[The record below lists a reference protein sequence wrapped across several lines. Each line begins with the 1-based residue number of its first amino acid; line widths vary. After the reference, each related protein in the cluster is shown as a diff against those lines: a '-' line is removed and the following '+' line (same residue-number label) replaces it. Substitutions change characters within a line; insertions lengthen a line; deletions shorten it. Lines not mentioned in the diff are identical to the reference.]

1 MRSRLG
7 SVVLAGLVLLAGCT
21 GNDEPAR
28 QDGTDGMDG
37 TDGGGKVAP
46 VQLTGTLVQY
56 RPDVGSRRLAV
67 QLTSVGPEPVRLV
80 GVRLRSPALQPLPA
94 TAKDTTYVQ
103 GQTIDLSTRYGS
115 PRCRHSMADG
125 DVSVRAEVL
134 ARHGGSTEVVPV
146 TIDRRGHALLRRL
159 VRGECALVELG
170 RSVQVRYV
178 AGFRRGVD
186 PGGQP
191 VLRGTVLFRRPPAA
205 RPGPPITVPGIDGSV
220 LVDFRPA
227 GRPRPAGP
235 LVRMPPARGS
245 VRLPIEMASTGRC
258 DPHTRGESKQTFLLS
273 VYVRL
278 GDGRLQ
284 HLALEPDSGTQL
296 RVLRIIDD
304 TCG

>member
-1 MRSRLG
+1 MVRSRLG
-7 SVVLAGLVLLAGCT
+7 SLVLAALVVLTGCT
-21 GNDEPAR
+21 GSDEPDRPA
-28 QDGTDGMDG
+28 GTDGTLSG
-37 TDGGGKVAP
+37 TQ
-46 VQLTGTLVQY
+46 VQLSGTLVQY

-67 QLTSVGPEPVRLV
+67 QLTSRGPEPVRLL
-80 GVRLRSPALQPLPA
+80 GVRLRSPALTRLPP

-103 GQTIDLSTRYGS
+103 GQTIDLSTRYGT
-115 PRCRHSMADG
+115 PRCRQSVSGG

-134 ARHGGSTEVVPV
+134 VREGESTELVPV
-146 TIDRRGHALLRRL
+146 AIDRRGHALVRRL

-186 PGGQP
+186 PGGQA

-205 RPGPPITVPGIDGSV
+205 RPGPLITVPSIDGSV
-220 LVDFRPA
+220 LVDFRAA
-227 GRPRPAGP
+227 GRPGPAGP
-235 LVRMPPARGS
+235 LVRMLPATGS
-245 VRLPIEMASTGRC
+245 VRLPVELASTGRC

-278 GDGRLQ
+278 GAAPLQ
-284 HLALEPDSGTQL
+284 HLTLEPDGGTQL
-296 RVLRIIDD
+296 RVLQVIDD